1 MDKYLLIKYNGDWAD
16 EFDVDLLW
24 VTTEEEFE
32 QWKKELSTKD
42 IDEYV
47 EIYFG
52 TNEFISFSSYE
63 EIIEN
68 IEVSEISEDFYNT
81 FIKLIGNSFGLID
94 LQDLPERYGENN

>member
-1 MDKYLLIKYNGDWAD
+1 MDKYLLIKYNDNWAD

-32 QWKKELSTKD
+32 QWKNELSTKD
-42 IDEYV
+42 IDNSV

-63 EIIEN
+63 EIIEG
-68 IEVSEISEDFYNT
+68 IEVSEISKDFYNT
-81 FIKLIGNSFGLID
+81 FIKLIGDYFGLID
-94 LQDLPERYGENN
+94 LLDLPERYGENN

>member
-32 QWKKELSTKD
+32 QWKNELSTKD
-42 IDEYV
+42 INESV

-68 IEVSEISEDFYNT
+68 IEVSEISKDFYNT

-94 LQDLPERYGENN
+94 LLDLPERYGENN

>member
-32 QWKKELSTKD
+32 QWKNELSTKD
-42 IDEYV
+42 IDESV

-52 TNEFISFSSYE
+52 TNEFISFSR
-63 EIIEN
+63 IA
-68 IEVSEISEDFYNT
+68 
-81 FIKLIGNSFGLID
+81 KRG
-94 LQDLPERYGENN
+94 R

>member
-32 QWKKELSTKD
+32 QWKNELSTKD
-42 IDEYV
+42 IDESV

-68 IEVSEISEDFYNT
+68 IEVSEISKDFYNT

-94 LQDLPERYGENN
+94 LLDLPERYGENN